1 MSNQRNHLHEDDNLQ
16 YVGHLCHISSMI
28 FHIFSTEKIAIFNV
42 SYHRLFSWFLIWNV
56 GAHPILRHHYIS
68 FQYLISQLI
77 HWNVDSDLHLNTDC
91 ITCAC
96 VRNNSNN
103 ITSHTDI
110 TEWLHVKMCS
120 VSTGLGFSD
129 TVRFWT
135 CDTII
140 MWHIRYDSIELL
152 TFHQSTQCGETTNI

>member
-103 ITSHTDI
+103 ITSHTDL
-110 TEWLHVKMCS
+110 TEWFHVKMCS

-140 MWHIRYDSIELL
+140 MWHIRYDSIEML